1 MQQVAFLTVATTGI
15 PRFRSCPLNV
25 RKDETEIISST
36 LNVKSDVCF
45 IYIFYKNKP
54 SNFRLGKYF
63 NSNSSK
69 LLARSNCS
77 FSKNVNAM
85 I

>member
-1 MQQVAFLTVATTGI
+1 MEQIAFSTVATTGI

-36 LNVKSDVCF
+36 LNVKSDVCL
-45 IYIFYKNKP
+45 INIFYKNKP
-54 SNFRLGKYF
+54 SNFKLGKYF
-63 NSNSSK
+63 DSNSSK
-69 LLARSNCS
+69 LLASFNCS
-77 FSKNVNAM
+77 FSKNVNTM